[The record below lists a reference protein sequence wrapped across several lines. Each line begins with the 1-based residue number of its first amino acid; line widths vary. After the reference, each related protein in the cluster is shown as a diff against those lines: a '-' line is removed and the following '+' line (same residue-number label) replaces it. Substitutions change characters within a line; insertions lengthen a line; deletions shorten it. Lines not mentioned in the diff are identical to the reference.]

1 MSICDISPLSAPSL
15 STLGKRAGSID
26 CDIKFSCLNSRGS
39 IPSHVLWR
47 PAQIVC
53 GGERDRNGAG
63 RLCKSPAK
71 NQELFHPAM
80 HYIEDPL
87 HYGLR
92 AMGAMTLVKTDSS
105 VILFQALPR

>member
-1 MSICDISPLSAPSL
+1 MGSIRDISPLTAPSL
-15 STLGKRAGSID
+15 STLEKRAGSID

-63 RLCKSPAK
+63 RLCKSPTK
-71 NQELFHPAM
+71 NQELFHPAI
-80 HYIEDPL
+80 HYVGQEDPL
-87 HYGLR
+87 K
-92 AMGAMTLVKTDSS
+92 VINSDSS
-105 VILFQALPR
+105 TLP